1 MNWTLFSCCTVV
13 DEFRLVI
20 LDAEASVADGN
31 VSMELKICTH
41 HANVTT
47 CNGNEQQ
54 PKKISQEVFFFF
66 NEFIGRSRT
75 HVAIKMSSC
84 YYTHIIK

>member
-41 HANVTT
+41 HANIAT

-54 PKKISQEVFFFF
+54 PKKIFF

>member
-1 MNWTLFSCCTVV
+1 MNWTLCSRSMVV

-20 LDAEASVADGN
+20 LDAEASVANGN

-41 HANVTT
+41 HANITI
-47 CNGNEQQ
+47 CNGNEQLLKRY
-54 PKKISQEVFFFF
+54 PRKFFF

>member
-1 MNWTLFSCCTVV
+1 MNWTLFSCSTVV
-13 DEFRLVI
+13 DEFRLVV

-31 VSMELKICTH
+31 VSMELKICRH
-41 HANVTT
+41 HANITT

-54 PKKISQEVFFFF
+54 PNRYPRKFFF